1 MIKRTKK
8 VMAAIIVA
16 MMVVTTTS
24 YTVFAADDD
33 KWTEATKGEAW
44 NQWCEKWETIKNDWT
59 QLSLTPG
66 EDATQLNFA
75 WYSVTGEENPSVKVS
90 RNSDMSDSKTFN
102 GNQSSAVPGYVS
114 NKVTVNGLE
123 ENTTY
128 YYSYGTNDNWSEA
141 VKFQTQS
148 TDKFGFILVGDPQ
161 IGSSSGNIASGETT
175 EQGQDNATRNDTFNW
190 NNTINKALGQMP
202 NASFILSAGDQIQ
215 SRNKKAVGIEALE
228 YTGNEI
234 EYAGYLSADALTSL
248 PVATSLGNHD
258 AVSGNYSYHFNNPNA
273 SSLGS
278 MSDKLGNS
286 INGDYYYRYGNT
298 LFIMLNTNN
307 TNTAEHKTLIEEA
320 VAENEDATW
329 RVVTLHQDIY
339 GSAEHSNEPAIA
351 ELRYNL
357 VPIFE
362 ENKVDIVLTGHDHA
376 YARTQILKG
385 GRLSEGS
392 SLMDEDKFDEIA
404 EEEYKEGNLSTD
416 EEYLSYL
423 EMIGDEDAIVSDLSV
438 RGNNISNPDG
448 ILYITAGSST
458 GSKYY
463 NNLARK
469 QAYIANRWQEYAPT
483 FSTINIDDVSLS
495 ISTYRTDT
503 MEKIDDTVTLVKSV
517 EYENLVQIIEESEE
531 KVVEKEKYTSST
543 WEAFE
548 ATLKNAQEA
557 VAGSNISEEVVTEV
571 YGNLKAAMD
580 QLVLRGDVVEL
591 ESEIE
596 IAEKLVEGAVEGTEE
611 GQYPKEA
618 KEVLVVAINTAK
630 AVCSSNDSSQAV
642 IDEALEKL
650 KAEIET
656 FKSKVVVKK
665 PATGGTGNNNGS
677 TNNNTSTSN
686 NNTSTS
692 TNKPSSDVKTG
703 DSSNVM
709 VYGILGLAIV
719 GLAGL
724 GLGANKKKNIVK

>member
-8 VMAAIIVA
+8 VMAAIMVA

-75 WYSVTGEENPSVKVS
+75 WYSVTGEENPAVKIS

-123 ENTTY
+123 EKSTY

-141 VKFQTQS
+141 VKFETQS

-215 SRNKKAVGIEALE
+215 SRNKKAVGTEALE

-307 TNTAEHKTLIEEA
+307 TNTAEHKALIEEA
-320 VAENEDATW
+320 VSENEDATW

-404 EEEYKEGNLSTD
+404 EEEYKDGTLSTD

-423 EMIGDEDAIVSDLSV
+423 EMIEDENAIVSDLSV

-483 FSTINIDDVSLS
+483 FSTINVDDVSLS

-517 EYENLVQIIEESEE
+517 EYGNLVQIIKESEE

-543 WEAFE
+543 WASFE
-548 ATLKNAQEA
+548 ATLNNAQEA
-557 VAGSNISEEVVTEV
+557 AAASNISEEVVTEA

-580 QLVLRGDVVEL
+580 QLVLRGDVAEL

-596 IAEKLVEGAVEGTEE
+596 VAEKLVESAVEGTEE

-618 KEVLVVAINTAK
+618 KDVLVAVINTAK
-630 AVCSSNDSSQAV
+630 EVCSSDDSSQAV

-665 PATGGTGNNNGS
+665 PATGGTGTNNGNISGGS
-677 TNNNTSTSN
+677 TN

-692 TNKPSSDVKTG
+692 TNKPNSDVKTG
-703 DSSNVM
+703 DSSNVV
-709 VYGILGLAIV
+709 VYGVLSLAVV

-724 GLGANKKKNIVK
+724 GLGAKKKKNTVK